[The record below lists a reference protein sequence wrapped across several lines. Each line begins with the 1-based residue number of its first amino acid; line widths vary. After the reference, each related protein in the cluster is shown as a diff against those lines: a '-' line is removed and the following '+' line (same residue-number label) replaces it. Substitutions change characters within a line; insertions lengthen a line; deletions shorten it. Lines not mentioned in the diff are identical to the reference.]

1 MITGIDPNLTRKGAA
16 ETAEKICL
24 ILRRFGIESIFAP
37 GCEALAAEVRGV
49 CAPAERFYSDC
60 DVVIAVGGD
69 GSIIR
74 SAKFAAQQGK
84 PVLGINA
91 GNVAFMAGLESD
103 ELELL
108 EALKTGDYSVDSRM
122 MLTAEILEGD
132 TVTQTVNCLND
143 VVFARGAGI
152 YLTEID
158 VECDGVPVNTY
169 RADGIV
175 LATPTGS
182 TAYCLAAGGP
192 IAEPTLESII
202 LTPICPYAMSSRCII
217 FSADRALTVRPAAEN
232 RPLYLSADGGEAIPV
247 PFGSGVRVKKC
258 ARYADFIRIKN
269 DKFWRVLQDKI
280 EK

>member
-1 MITGIDPNLTRKGAA
+1 MRAAIDPNLTRKGASEAA
-16 ETAEKICL
+16 EHICDT
-24 ILRRFGIESIFAP
+24 LRRYGISSVLAP
-37 GCEALAAEVRGV
+37 GCEALAEKTGAPVV
-49 CAPAERFYSDC
+49 PAERFYADC

-74 SAKFAAQQGK
+74 SAKSAARFGK
-84 PVLGINA
+84 PVLGVNA
-91 GNVAFMAGLESD
+91 GNVAFMAGLEAN
-103 ELELL
+103 ELALL
-108 EALKTGDYSVDSRM
+108 RALETGEYSVDSRM
-122 MLTAEILEGD
+122 MLTVEIFTDGE
-132 TVTQTVNCLND
+132 VVKTVNCLND
-143 VVFARGAGI
+143 AVFARGAGI
-152 YLTEID
+152 NLTEIA

-217 FSADRALTVRPAAEN
+217 FSEKRALTVRPADEK
-232 RPLYLSADGGEAIPV
+232 RPLFLSADGEDAIPV
-247 PFGSGVRVKKC
+247 PFGSSVRVTKC
-258 ARYADFIRIKN
+258 GSYADFIRIKN